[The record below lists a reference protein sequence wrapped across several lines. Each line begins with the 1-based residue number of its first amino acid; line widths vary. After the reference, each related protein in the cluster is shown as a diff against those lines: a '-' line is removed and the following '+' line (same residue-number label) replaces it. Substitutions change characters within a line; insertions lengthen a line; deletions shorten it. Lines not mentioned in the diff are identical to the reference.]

1 MSIKRSSSTLR
12 RSRGRDFAWRAS
24 ISPHKLL
31 IRESWE
37 EVPVTL
43 GRGAPRRLGVE
54 LRAAREAAGLSGRA
68 LAARLG
74 NWSQAKVSRIENGV
88 VSSTVEDIEILLDAL
103 DVRGEKREQILALA
117 EEASESTVSWRVL
130 HKGGMARWQYELDQL
145 LRTAARVRHFQ
156 PMIVPGLMQTAEYAR
171 QVLELANW
179 TGQKDVD
186 AAVVARLA
194 RQQILFEPACPQY
207 HYLLGEIGLRWRPSA
222 SVPLH
227 RAQLDRIVTV
237 AGLPSVT
244 VQVLPADTP
253 TAALGLHGFRIY
265 DFADPNEPTVVFVE
279 TISGEITISEPEN
292 VATYIATWD
301 RLTKSALSP
310 DDSRAYIQRMAQTL
324 VDS

>member
-1 MSIKRSSSTLR
+1 M
-12 RSRGRDFAWRAS
+12 
-24 ISPHKLL
+24 
-31 IRESWE
+31 
-37 EVPVTL
+37 TL
-43 GRGAPRRLGVE
+43 GRGMLRKLGAE
-54 LRAAREAAGLSGRA
+54 LRTAREDAGLSGRA

-88 VSSTVEDIEILLDAL
+88 VSSTVEDIEAMLNAL
-103 DVRGEKREQILALA
+103 GVQGDQREQLLALA

-130 HKGGMARWQYELDQL
+130 HRGGMARWQYELDQL
-145 LRTAARVRHFQ
+145 LRKAARVRHFQ

-171 QVLELANW
+171 QVLGLSNW

-194 RQQILFEPACPQY
+194 RQQILFEPTCPQY
-207 HYLLGEIGLRWRPSA
+207 HYLLGEIGLRWRPSE

-237 AGLPSVT
+237 STLPSVT
-244 VQVLPADTP
+244 VQVLQADSP

-265 DFADPNEPTVVFVE
+265 DFADVDEPTVVFVE
-279 TISGEITISEPEN
+279 TISGEITISEPDN

-301 RLTKSALSP
+301 QLTKSALSP
-310 DDSRAYIQRMAQTL
+310 EDSRAYIQRMAQTL
-324 VDS
+324 VDT

>member
-1 MSIKRSSSTLR
+1 
-12 RSRGRDFAWRAS
+12 
-24 ISPHKLL
+24 
-31 IRESWE
+31 
-37 EVPVTL
+37 VTL
-43 GRGAPRRLGVE
+43 GRGTLRKLGTE
-54 LRAAREAAGLSGRA
+54 LRAAREATGLSGRA

-88 VSSTVEDIEILLDAL
+88 VSSTVEDIEAMLDAL
-103 DVRGEKREQILALA
+103 GVHGAKREQLLALA

-145 LRTAARVRHFQ
+145 LRKAARVRHFQ

-171 QVLELANW
+171 QALELGNW

-194 RQQILFEPACPQY
+194 RQQILFEPSCPQY
-207 HYLLGEIGLRWRPSA
+207 HYLLSEIGLRWRPSD
-222 SVPLH
+222 SIPLH

-237 AGLPSVT
+237 SALPAVT
-244 VQVLPADTP
+244 VQVLRADSP

-265 DFADPNEPTVVFVE
+265 DFTDENEPTVVFVE
-279 TISGEITISEPEN
+279 TISGEITISEPDN

-301 RLTKSALSP
+301 QLTKSALSP
-310 DDSRAYIQRMAQTL
+310 EDSRAYIQQMSQTL
-324 VDS
+324 IDP